1 MIIFQLYCARLVSLV
16 LTVVQTEILCF
27 LDDVGLLMPM
37 PKQLGILGS
46 HLPMTEGLQ
55 MRTMKMSTPCNKL
68 IMSLSTKYFQTLSL
82 PQIQDKMKPKS
93 SENQVTPIMTKI
105 LKITLKLLLF
115 RWARGEIRNSL
126 LVPRLACVSLHV
138 SYSFLDVSTKKTR
151 FAVWKKRRKSM
162 LSSRSNLSTKALD
175 MIV

>member
-27 LDDVGLLMPM
+27 LDDVGLLAM
-37 PKQLGILGS
+37 PKQLGISGI

-55 MRTMKMSTPCNKL
+55 IRTMKMRTPCNKL

-93 SENQVTPIMTKI
+93 SENQVTPMMTKI
-105 LKITLKLLLF
+105 LKMTLKLLLF
-115 RWARGEIRNSL
+115 RWARGETRNSF
-126 LVPRLACVSLHV
+126 VSRFAFVSLHV

-151 FAVWKKRRKSM
+151 FAVWKIKQKHR
-162 LSSRSNLSTKALD
+162 
-175 MIV
+175 V

>member
-1 MIIFQLYCARLVSLV
+1 MITDSQLGHKFRQLSNDAAQRDMIIFQLYCARLVSLV

-27 LDDVGLLMPM
+27 LDDVGLLAM

-93 SENQVTPIMTKI
+93 SENQVTPMMTKI
-105 LKITLKLLLF
+105 LKMTLKLLLF
-115 RWARGEIRNSL
+115 R
-126 LVPRLACVSLHV
+126 
-138 SYSFLDVSTKKTR
+138 
-151 FAVWKKRRKSM
+151 
-162 LSSRSNLSTKALD
+162 
-175 MIV
+175 